1 MSVEKKLRISSHWI
15 GLNTTWS
22 ISLRV
27 LFKIHCDRWQVSW
40 PEDGET
46 GKQEDIIISMETP
59 QWCAGARAAQMH
71 SNVSQTERS
80 ILSFVEMYIWLYPA
94 VSKETA
100 RYIVLPIAACSISN
114 YLVFSSDFHLCF
126 VKRSAWC
133 LMPPTVASFIVLF
146 ISDWR
151 QANTYRGVIRHS
163 NILFFT
169 STLHAGA

>member
-1 MSVEKKLRISSHWI
+1 MSVEQSCVSAA
-15 GLNTTWS
+15 TTGS
-22 ISLRV
+22 ISLPV

-40 PEDGET
+40 PEDAET
-46 GKQEDIIISMETP
+46 GKQEDIIISMETA

-100 RYIVLPIAACSISN
+100 CYIVLPIAACSISN
-114 YLVFSSDFHLCF
+114 YLIFSSDFHLCF

-133 LMPPTVASFIVLF
+133 LMTVRASPPTVASFIVLF

-151 QANTYRGVIRHS
+151 QANTYGGVIRHS